1 MINSQNIKF
10 IAGYLKQIIFK
21 RLRFISNGMYNAYKL
36 LKNMTKNNAALNC
49 NGNVKHYLSL
59 TGVNPMRNYK
69 NRFMIYELGAPK
81 YAGLKDMIN

>member
-1 MINSQNIKF
+1 
-10 IAGYLKQIIFK
+10 
-21 RLRFISNGMYNAYKL
+21 
-36 LKNMTKNNAALNC
+36 MTKNNAALNC